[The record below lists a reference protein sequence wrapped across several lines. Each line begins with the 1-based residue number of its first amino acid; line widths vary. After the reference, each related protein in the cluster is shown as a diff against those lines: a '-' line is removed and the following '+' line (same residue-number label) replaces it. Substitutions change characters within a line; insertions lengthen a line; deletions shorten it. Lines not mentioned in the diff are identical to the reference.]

1 MSAHGLRV
9 RAFGCWRGV
18 VRLVVISCVTVN
30 ADDFLIAI
38 FNAFL
43 PGQCRAANHR
53 LDQSLFHG
61 TVHAA
66 GLGNGIHNSKNFL
79 FHLVSELFD
88 VP

>member
-1 MSAHGLRV
+1 MLAHGLRV
-9 RAFGCWRGV
+9 GTFGCQRWV
-18 VRLVVISCVTVN
+18 VSLVVIGCVTVN

-53 LDQSLFHG
+53 LDQSLFNG

-66 GLGNGIHNSKNFL
+66 GLGNGIHDSKNFF
-79 FHLVSELFD
+79 FHLIGELFD